1 MQIIHQSYRSMR
13 LVLDLNWDRAL
24 YLATIAA
31 ALWADSMICSVL
43 Q

>member
-1 MQIIHQSYRSMR
+1 MQIIHRSYRSMR